1 MIQSHITPSTFY
13 LFYMQQCTTV
23 ARLDLLIRHLKRLE
37 DTFLKEIQLADFL
50 NVQKLSYKIYLFGQ
64 VDEIRKYLKEAEL
77 KREQLETATAH

>member
-23 ARLDLLIRHLKRLE
+23 ARIDLLIKHLHRLE
-37 DTFLKEIQLADFL
+37 ATFLKEIQLSDFL
-50 NVQKLSYKIYLFGQ
+50 GVQKLSYKMYLFGQ

-77 KREQLETATAH
+77 KREQLEKSAAH